1 MRRNKIKK
9 KDIKPRRIKSTTVL
23 EIVDRTMTNYS
34 GKMFPSAEP
43 MIKTDGSSKDE
54 IRVFS
59 LSELFAFMDSK

>member
-1 MRRNKIKK
+1 MSKK
-9 KDIKPRRIKSTTVL
+9 KNKKKRIESNTVL

-43 MIKTDGSSKDE
+43 MVKTDGSSKDE

-59 LSELFAFMDSK
+59 LSELFAFMDNK